1 MLEPC
6 EGKLSCTVLRGES
19 GSNTADL
26 LDQTLENKQKFI
38 SQIMT
43 SKSPVRSCD
52 DVDEQALSYAEIKAL
67 CAGNPLIKEKMDLDI
82 DVARLK
88 VLKADHQSQQYRME
102 DKLLKYFPAEIE
114 KQTGYIHG
122 FEADI
127 KTVEA
132 HPQIADGFCG
142 MEIMGKAYTEKADAG
157 EILLAAC
164 KDTKV
169 PIRFLLAVTVA
180 FRWSFR
186 LTVSGTSSM

>member
-1 MLEPC
+1 
-6 EGKLSCTVLRGES
+6 
-19 GSNTADL
+19 
-26 LDQTLENKQKFI
+26 
-38 SQIMT
+38 
-43 SKSPVRSCD
+43 
-52 DVDEQALSYAEIKAL
+52 
-67 CAGNPLIKEKMDLDI
+67 MDLDI

-142 MEIMGKAYTEKADAG
+142 MEIMGKAYTERQMPVKSS
-157 EILLAAC
+157 LRLVR
-164 KDTKV
+164 TRKV

>member
-1 MLEPC
+1 M
-6 EGKLSCTVLRGES
+6 
-19 GSNTADL
+19 
-26 LDQTLENKQKFI
+26 
-38 SQIMT
+38 
-43 SKSPVRSCD
+43 
-52 DVDEQALSYAEIKAL
+52 
-67 CAGNPLIKEKMDLDI
+67 DI

-132 HPQIADGFCG
+132 HPQIADGF
-142 MEIMGKAYTEKADAG
+142 
-157 EILLAAC
+157 AAW
-164 KDTKV
+164 KSWAKPTPKRQMPVKSSLRLVRTRKV

>member
-1 MLEPC
+1 
-6 EGKLSCTVLRGES
+6 
-19 GSNTADL
+19 
-26 LDQTLENKQKFI
+26 
-38 SQIMT
+38 
-43 SKSPVRSCD
+43 
-52 DVDEQALSYAEIKAL
+52 
-67 CAGNPLIKEKMDLDI
+67 MDLDI

-164 KDTKV
+164 KDTKKCRSGSSWQL
-169 PIRFLLAVTVA
+169 PWLSDGA
-180 FRWSFR
+180 F
-186 LTVSGTSSM
+186 V